1 MRILEKPSISNNYT
15 VSSIKRSQKIQHK
28 GLYEQWKNYSLP
40 FQMGNIG
47 SEVSR
52 ALKNRDKPNRFQ
64 GCFDRALELFDFT
77 IDSLAEQQRPGAL
90 REVCRAREE
99 FCDYFNGNTFH
110 ADPEKMQRYYDQFA
124 LLANK
129 DK

>member
-1 MRILEKPSISNNYT
+1 MDTSL
-15 VSSIKRSQKIQHK
+15 VQHK
-28 GLYEQWKNYSLP
+28 GLYEQWRHYSLA

-52 ALKNRDKPNRFQ
+52 SLKNRDKPARFQ
-64 GCFDRALELFDFT
+64 SSFVRALELFDFT
-77 IDSLAEQQRPGAL
+77 IESLAEQKKTGAL

-99 FCDYFNGNTFH
+99 FCDYFNDNTFNT
-110 ADPEKMQRYYDQFA
+110 DPVVMQRYYDQFA
-124 LLANK
+124 LLANC